1 MSRGIRVKF
10 EPRIE
15 DVLGFRTVLRSR
27 VALLHRGAGTSKAV
41 LSTLKPARLVFHAA
55 FLGEGRSVE
64 RAFERFASLSGSVFL
79 DEATGAPRFVC
90 DPSADF
96 EYDAPPP
103 SGDEP
108 VRRLCL
114 TYDDGTFRS
123 PPKADAAAAK
133 LRIPKEP
140 EGSRFLEI
148 AAELAIAGAVESA
161 LESND
166 RVDVPLGPI
175 EVLHTTM
182 PLEQLTGVAKILS
195 ASHFSGWLTVV
206 FGHDIPEAAYRL
218 LRRALLSGSYP
229 MPPIDVVSSLGGDNV
244 AGYDRAS
251 RRIKVVRQFIKDAE
265 QEPDTAALLAAALI
279 EEYGHFVDDD
289 LRNRLSKVGGDAA
302 LDEGA
307 LFGYSLINMGWD
319 LTDNA
324 PFARY
329 LRDAEDVELRV
340 HWQTYKG
347 LLDQALGPEEQRSD
361 DMADAI
367 EFFGAGK
374 GHGKPGNSFAHES
387 IEDVLKEGGVDGKR
401 AFNPDE
407 AREIYF
413 GNWLRD
419 YSQAITPNTL
429 LLLKLAGGAIDRGLP
444 GTAKGPTR
452 FETDPRGVITEM
464 LDLYARAEFADLPHF
479 RVTRDRLG
487 VYRSFEHIDN
497 PDGLV
502 TSPLDP
508 GFDRTPSK
516 TLHLRIDASTQ
527 MAAYIRERLPRPAMS
542 AAEYM
547 RGELSAAL
555 AAGDNPEGRRRLG
568 QGLHTLEDFY
578 AHTNFCELFLRKVGK
593 KTVEPWV
600 PELTEGGKKFFP
612 LVSGIF
618 GGDDTAA
625 SIFLALAEIMEADKD
640 KKCEAGLRSIAVKM
654 AILVVRDLRPHIG
667 KQIDAALKDVE
678 KFQSDHPIIF
688 NLVCNTLG
696 AVMRFLTW
704 LYGVV
709 ARLLANQIDEAQILL
724 RDGKPTTSPT
734 HTQLAKDHDD
744 HPLHRLAAKCAQIAV
759 RDIGDLMFVAWK
771 QRPPGVPVPTEAQIL
786 NTAESYLVH
795 PDLIALPPTAGLA
808 AITRQVE
815 AFAKDPANAGAI
827 QRASTR
833 TATVDHLGEL
843 QRRAEELT
851 KFIPIDRL
859 KRMFGF

>member
-1 MSRGIRVKF
+1 MSRGIRVHF

-15 DVLGFRTVLRSR
+15 DVLGFRTVLETRI
-27 VALLHRGAGTSKAV
+27 ALLHRGAGTSKAV
-41 LSTLKPARLVFHAA
+41 LNTFKPASLVFHAT
-55 FLGEGRSVE
+55 FLDEGRSVE

-96 EYDAPPP
+96 VYDAPPP
-103 SGDEP
+103 GDEEP

-114 TYDDGTFRS
+114 VYDDATFRS
-123 PPKADAAAAK
+123 PPRARAPAAK

-140 EGSRFLEI
+140 AGSRFLEI
-148 AAELAIAGAVESA
+148 GAELSIEGAAESSLDNG
-161 LESND
+161 D
-166 RVDVPLGPI
+166 RLDVPLGPI

-195 ASHFSGWLTVV
+195 ASHFSAWMTVV
-206 FGHDIPEAAYRL
+206 FGHDVPEAAYRS

-229 MPPIDVVSSLGGDNV
+229 MPAIDIVSSLGGDHV
-244 AGYDRAS
+244 AGYDRS
-251 RRIKVVRQFIKDAE
+251 TRRIQVVRQFIRDAE
-265 QEPDTAALLAAALI
+265 TDAETAALLAAALI

-289 LRNRLSKVGGDAA
+289 LRNRLSRVGGDAA
-302 LDEGA
+302 FDEGA

-324 PFARY
+324 PYARY
-329 LRDAEDVELRV
+329 LRDAEELELRV

-367 EFFGAGK
+367 EYFGAGR
-374 GHGKPGNSFAHES
+374 GHGKPGTSFAHES
-387 IEDVLKEGGVDGKR
+387 IEDVLKEPGPDGKR
-401 AFNPDE
+401 RFSDDDAK
-407 AREIYF
+407 EIYF

-419 YSQAITPNTL
+419 YSQAITPSTL
-429 LLLKLAGGAIDRGLP
+429 LLLKMAGSTLDRTLP
-444 GTAKGPTR
+444 GTAPRATR
-452 FETDPRGVITEM
+452 FESDPRGVITDM
-464 LDLYARAEFADLPHF
+464 LDLYARAEFKDLPQF

-508 GFDRTPSK
+508 GFDRTPA
-516 TLHLRIDASTQ
+516 TVHLRIVPETQ
-527 MAAYIRERLPRPAMS
+527 MAAYIRERLPRPALS
-542 AAEYM
+542 AAEYL

-555 AAGDNPEGRRRLG
+555 AAGDNAEGRRRLG

-593 KTVEPWV
+593 TSVEPWV
-600 PELTEGGKKFFP
+600 PPTTKGSQHFFP
-612 LVSGIF
+612 LVSGKF

-640 KKCEAGLRSIAVKM
+640 KKCAAGFRNVAVKM

-667 KQIDAALKDVE
+667 KQIDAALADVE
-678 KFQSDHPIIF
+678 GFQRAHPIIF

-704 LYGVV
+704 LYGVI
-709 ARLLANQIDEAQILL
+709 ARLLANQIDEAQILV
-724 RDGKPTTSPT
+724 DGKVTTSPT

-744 HPLHRLAAKCAQIAV
+744 HPLHLLAAKCARIAV
-759 RDIGDLMFVAWK
+759 RDIGELLFVAWRK
-771 QRPPGVPVPTEAQIL
+771 PAGAAVPTEAQIL
-786 NTAESYLVH
+786 NTAESYFVH

-808 AITRQVE
+808 AITREVE
-815 AFAKDPANAGAI
+815 AFARDPANAGAI

-833 TATVDHLGEL
+833 TPTLDHLGEI

-851 KFIPIDRL
+851 KSIPIDRL
-859 KRMFGF
+859 ERMFGF